1 MAVEVERLI
10 TVLEARLDGYNRNLT
25 QAQAMTNRQLGQI
38 ERRFDQMAARLR
50 ASSSSAAMGI
60 RGMLGGLGAYLG
72 VHQIKEYADSWN
84 QVTRSLEASE
94 QIFGLR
100 LRSASELNK
109 LANESRIDNDAF
121 AKLYI
126 RTAAATREL
135 GVAEADV
142 AKVTQTVSMALKLG
156 SASAS
161 EQTSTMLQLSQALQ
175 KGKLDG
181 DEFRTVMENA
191 GVIQELLADKLQVS
205 KGEIVRM
212 AAAGKISVDLFFSA
226 LLDGGEKVK
235 RIFMQMPSTISEGF
249 LVLDNNI
256 EEYIG
261 NLDRAY
267 GSTEAMVAGLKMLS
281 DNVEPLGDSLLVLSG
296 ALLAAF
302 APRIIAGIATM
313 TLGIAAAAGPIG
325 LIAGGLAGAT
335 VYAERFG
342 DTMNFNVGLMREAI
356 DSGADFGA
364 AWEAAFSDADKSGVT
379 LQDTFRALTSVMLE
393 EVNELFARLGSM
405 LDDDAELITG
415 LRNVFNKLIGAA
427 VFAYDAIVAT
437 FTKMPQAIGEKV
449 IDAINTILRGLQ
461 SLIDGA
467 TDGLNSL
474 IAGMNKIPGVEVGF
488 LTAPDL
494 GQIENKFAGAG
505 EAAGKAFSDAAGNFS
520 RDWIGEATEAVSK
533 MASGLAADLGDVM
546 NRVDQK
552 ARANKDDRQWRQGT
566 KTDREV
572 PNKPVIPTQNVD
584 KAAEKA
590 RKNFEKDILR
600 AEQRIAM
607 AKLEADA
614 IGRSAE
620 EVEYMR
626 TRQELLNEARKAG
639 IELTDA
645 DMIRIEALAQGTARA
660 VTAYEN
666 LKRAQ
671 EEVAQESKEMLSQFI
686 KDMKNGVSASEAL
699 GSALD
704 RIADKL
710 IDMAVNDLVELALG
724 GLSGKGGNPQQAGL
738 ASGLLSLFGFKDGG
752 VAANGRPQPLPR
764 FAGGGVS
771 RSAAIFGEAGPEAAV
786 PLPDGRRIPVDLRMP
801 EIPRANASGG
811 GNVSITVAPVFNV
824 ENGSPQG
831 IDKMQSEVLPKIR
844 DMVDQRVGQL
854 FDRKARFARSGI

>member
-72 VHQIKEYADSWN
+72 AHQIREYADSWN

-94 QIFGLR
+94 EIFGIR
-100 LRSASELNK
+100 LRSASALNK
-109 LANESRIDNDAF
+109 LANESRIDNDALS
-121 AKLYI
+121 KLYI

-135 GVAEADV
+135 GVSEEDV
-142 AKVTQTVSMALKLG
+142 AKATTTVAKALKLG

-191 GVIQELLADKLQVS
+191 GVIQELLADRLKVS

-212 AAAGKISVDLFFSA
+212 AAEGKLSVQALFGA
-226 LLDGGEKVK
+226 LTDGADKVD
-235 RIFMQMPSTISEGF
+235 RIFRQMPSTISEGF

-281 DNVEPLGDSLLVLSG
+281 DNVEPLGDSMLVLSG

-302 APRIIAGIATM
+302 APRIIGGIATM

-325 LIAGGLAGAT
+325 LIAGGLAGAS

-342 DTMNFNVGLMREAI
+342 DTMNFNVGLMRDAI

-393 EVNELFARLGSM
+393 EVNELFARMGSM
-405 LDDDAELITG
+405 LDDDAELLTA
-415 LRNVFNKLIGAA
+415 LRDIFNKLIGAA

-437 FTKMPQAIGEKV
+437 FTKLPQAIGEKV
-449 IDAINTILRGLQ
+449 IDAINSILRGLQ

-474 IAGMNKIPGVEVGF
+474 IAGVNKIPGVDVGF

-505 EAAGKAFSDAAGNFS
+505 ETAGKAFSDAAGNFS
-520 RDWIGEATEAVSK
+520 RDWVGEAAEAARN
-533 MASGLAADLGDVM
+533 MARGIAADLSDVM
-546 NRVDQK
+546 DRVDQK
-552 ARANKDDRQWRQGT
+552 ARANAVNRQWRMGT
-566 KTDREV
+566 TTQREI
-572 PNKPVIPTQNVD
+572 PNKPIIPTQEVD

-600 AEQRIAM
+600 AEQRITM
-607 AKLEADA
+607 AKLEGEA

-639 IELTDA
+639 IELTDG
-645 DMIRIEALAQGTARA
+645 DMIRVEALSQAMARA
-660 VTAYEN
+660 VTETEN
-666 LKRAQ
+666 LRRAF
-671 EEVAQESKEMLSQFI
+671 EAASQESKEMISGFI

-699 GSALD
+699 ANALNK
-704 RIADKL
+704 IADKL
-710 IDMAVNDLVELALG
+710 IDMAVNDLVEMALG
-724 GLSGKGGNPQQAGL
+724 GLTGRGGNASQAGL

-752 VAANGRPQPLPR
+752 IAANGRPQPLPR

-771 RSAAIFGEAGPEAAV
+771 RTAAIFGEAGPEAAV

-824 ENGSPQG
+824 ENGSPEG